1 MSPDALQEL
10 VKQCLEAFY
19 TRRINNL
26 SGLRLKDVLKRK
38 NPYLLRAIGIRT
50 ASELVEYLLQM
61 HTQASDRRFSARPS

>member
-50 ASELVEYLLQM
+50 ASSR
-61 HTQASDRRFSARPS
+61 AIC